1 MRQAP
6 KTSDPYMDADRVI
19 VDNEAAI
26 LYWTYRF
33 DVSPEELAEAVDVV
47 GDSIDAVAA
56 YLNTGR

>member
-6 KTSDPYMDADRVI
+6 KTSDPDMDGDRVTL
-19 VDNEAAI
+19 DNEAAI
-26 LYWTYRF
+26 LYWTCRF

-47 GDSIDAVAA
+47 GNSVDAVAA